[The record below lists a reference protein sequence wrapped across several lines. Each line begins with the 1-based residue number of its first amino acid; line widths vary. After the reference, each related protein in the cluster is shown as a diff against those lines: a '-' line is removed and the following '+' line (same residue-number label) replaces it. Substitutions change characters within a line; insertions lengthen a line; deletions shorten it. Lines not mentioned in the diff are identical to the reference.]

1 MGYESRKGL
10 LVMSKKEIEEAL
22 TKKLEKLLEK
32 EKISEKDLNEINRIK
47 ENIFYDKASLI
58 NKSSAINMYILLVK
72 SINYIEKLF
81 NKSHIDYKSVKQEF
95 LNTYL
100 EARGYYCKVKDFDDI
115 YCNHILLVSF
125 LTIMAVLLE
134 YHDNIEL
141 NILANLKYDARGIH
155 KKLCTSKYP
164 RKHDLYLN
172 ILFNISKHEIKQDLE
187 KSLEFTLNE
196 SKKLIN
202 EEKNNK
208 DSRIVNYIE
217 KSIIKKCLELNKEN
231 VNGVKTTDI
240 SREML
245 ERWIEIIATTNS
257 LDKTKYEVL
266 MRCLEKFI
274 KDKEATEKIIT
285 IYECIQ
291 NIKFQLV
298 VNDFNEEN
306 LHEFGHYTNGEVLQ
320 ILLRQKE
327 SISDAEQDTE
337 QDAEQFK
344 IEGKTRL
351 YNVAY
356 MNDPEEGKLLDRLF
370 EFNKSSSSEYEV
382 SSSPW
387 FLMSLTTAIDKLT
400 MWSQYGSNAEGVCL
414 VFKTDSFIEVKSQD
428 DLESFISKSID
439 IESIEDG
446 CQKDEKKN
454 SSSLGSKD
462 CLYRICYLNEDS
474 LKKGKI
480 KLKEEDNELLKNGN
494 RLSKIEGLLKEIKNV
509 LKDVPENKEELLD
522 AFDLL
527 LEEIRYLFKS
537 SAYKEEEE
545 LRILRYSEL
554 VPNNKEIKV
563 HNVEPAAKLYIE
575 RDTEIELKSII
586 FGPKFKEP
594 ENVTP
599 LVHLLDKD
607 IICKRS
613 SKKFK

>member
-10 LVMSKKEIEEAL
+10 LVMSRKKTEETL
-22 TKKLEKLLEK
+22 NKELEKLLEK
-32 EKISEKDLNEINRIK
+32 NEISKDDLKLINEVKEKIFNDSPSNTP
-47 ENIFYDKASLI
+47 SI
-58 NKSSAINMYILLVK
+58 NKLYTIKMYILLIK
-72 SINYIEKLF
+72 THNYVEELF
-81 NKSHIDYKSVKQEF
+81 NKGKKALFDPKPVRQYI

-100 EARGYYCKVKDFDDI
+100 KARGYYCKVKNFDDRFCD
-115 YCNHILLVSF
+115 YLLLVSF
-125 LTIMAVLLE
+125 QAIINTQVKI
-134 YHDNIEL
+134 DNNTESDIL
-141 NILANLKYDARGIH
+141 NNLKVDTLDIY
-155 KKLCTSKYP
+155 KKLRTSKYP
-164 RKHDLYLN
+164 RNNDLTLD
-172 ILFNISKHEIKQDLE
+172 ILLYISRNEIEQGLKEELE
-187 KSLEFTLNE
+187 STLIE

-202 EEKNNK
+202 KEKNK
-208 DSRIVNYIE
+208 DGSILNYIE
-217 KSIIKKCLELNKEN
+217 NKIFKKFLESNKEN
-231 VNGVKTTDI
+231 VNGVITSDI
-240 SREML
+240 SREVL
-245 ERWIEIIATTNS
+245 ERWIEFIVETNS

-266 MRCLEKFI
+266 ASCLKKFI
-274 KDKEATEKIIT
+274 KDKETTEKIIAF
-285 IYECIQ
+285 YEYIQ

-298 VNDFNEEN
+298 VDDFKDKK
-306 LHEFGHYTNGEVLQ
+306 LQEFGHYTNAEVLQ
-320 ILLRQKE
+320 ILLKQEE
-327 SISDAEQDTE
+327 SIPGKKSFEI
-337 QDAEQFK
+337 K
-344 IEGKTRL
+344 GKTRL

-370 EFNKSSSSEYEV
+370 EFNKSSSSEYKV

-446 CQKDEKKN
+446 YQKDEKKN
-454 SSSLGSKD
+454 SSSLNSKD

-480 KLKEEDNELLKNGN
+480 KLKEKDNELLKNGN

-509 LKDVPENKEELLD
+509 LKDVLENKEELRD
-522 AFDLL
+522 VFDLL

-554 VPNNKEIKV
+554 GPNNKEIKV

>member
-1 MGYESRKGL
+1 MGFESRKGL

-22 TKKLEKLLEK
+22 TKKLEKLLEEK
-32 EKISEKDLNEINRIK
+32 KISEKDLTEIIRIK
-47 ENIFYDKASLI
+47 ENIFYDEASLI
-58 NKSSAINMYILLVK
+58 NKSSAINMYILMVK
-72 SINYIEKLF
+72 SINYVAELF
-81 NKSHIDYKSVKQEF
+81 YKTPIDRESMKIIF
-95 LNTYL
+95 LNTYF
-100 EARGYYCKVKDFDDI
+100 EARGYYCEVKNFDDR
-115 YCNHILLVSF
+115 YCDYILLVSF
-125 LTIMAVLLE
+125 LTIISIPLKLL
-134 YHDNIEL
+134 DNIESEILDDLKKDAL
-141 NILANLKYDARGIH
+141 NIH
-155 KKLCTSKYP
+155 KKLCISQYP
-164 RKHDLYLN
+164 RKHDLYLD
-172 ILFNISKHEIKQDLE
+172 ILFYISRHEIKQGLKGE
-187 KSLEFTLNE
+187 LKSTLNE
-196 SKKLIN
+196 SKKLFN
-202 EEKNNK
+202 KVKDNDNK

-217 KSIIKKCLELNKEN
+217 NEIINKYLESSKEN

-240 SREML
+240 SREVL
-245 ERWIEIIATTNS
+245 ELWIEIIATTNS

-266 MRCLEKFI
+266 MRCLKKFI

-285 IYECIQ
+285 IYEYIQ

-298 VNDFNEEN
+298 VSDFKDEN
-306 LHEFGHYTNGEVLQ
+306 LREFGHYTNGEVLQ

-327 SISDAEQDTE
+327 SISDD
-337 QDAEQFK
+337 EQFE
-344 IEGKTRL
+344 IGGKTRL

-370 EFNKSSSSEYEV
+370 GFRKSSSSEYKV
-382 SSSPW
+382 GSSPW

-414 VFKTDSFIEVKSQD
+414 VFKTDSFMEVKSQD
-428 DLESFISKSID
+428 DLESFISKSIE
-439 IESIEDG
+439 IESTEDG

-474 LKKGKI
+474 LKEGEI
-480 KLKEEDNELLKNGN
+480 KLEKEDNKLLKEGT
-494 RLSKIEGLLKEIKNV
+494 RLSKIEDLLKEIKDV
-509 LKDVPENKEELLD
+509 LKDVSENKEELID

-537 SAYKEEEE
+537 SAYREEEE

-575 RDTEIELKSII
+575 RDTEIGLKSII

-613 SKKFK
+613 SKKYK

>member
-22 TKKLEKLLEK
+22 TKKLEKLLEEK
-32 EKISEKDLNEINRIK
+32 KISEKDLIAIKRIK
-47 ENIFYDKASLI
+47 GNIFLGNASLI
-58 NKSSAINMYILLVK
+58 NKSSAINMYILMVK
-72 SINYIEKLF
+72 SINYVKKLL
-81 NKSHIDYKSVKQEF
+81 NKSTIDDESVKQDL

-100 EARGYYCKVKDFDDI
+100 EARGYYCEVKNFDDG
-115 YCNHILLVSF
+115 YCTAILLVSF
-125 LTIMAVLLE
+125 LVIISCLLDL
-134 YHDNIEL
+134 DNIEL
-141 NILANLKYDARGIH
+141 KILGDLKYDALDIH
-155 KKLCTSKYP
+155 KKLCTFQNP
-164 RKHDLYLN
+164 RHHDLYLDV
-172 ILFNISKHEIKQDLE
+172 LFYISKHEIKQGLE
-187 KSLEFTLNE
+187 GELEFTLNE
-196 SKKLIN
+196 SKNLI
-202 EEKNNK
+202 EKNNN

-217 KSIIKKCLELNKEN
+217 NSIIKKCLESNKEN
-231 VNGVKTTDI
+231 VNGMKTTDI
-240 SREML
+240 SWEML

-257 LDKTKYEVL
+257 LDKTKYKVL
-266 MRCLEKFI
+266 MSCLKKFI
-274 KDKEATEKIIT
+274 KDKEATKKIIAF
-285 IYECIQ
+285 YEYIQ

-298 VNDFNEEN
+298 VDDFKDEK
-306 LHEFGHYTNGEVLQ
+306 LQEFGHYTNAEVLQ
-320 ILLRQKE
+320 ILLKQEE
-327 SISDAEQDTE
+327 SIPDKKSFEI
-337 QDAEQFK
+337 K
-344 IEGKTRL
+344 GRTRL

-480 KLKEEDNELLKNGN
+480 KLKEKDNELLKNGN

-509 LKDVPENKEELLD
+509 LKDVPENKEELRYV
-522 AFDLL
+522 FDLL

-554 VPNNKEIKV
+554 VPDNVEIKV

>member
-1 MGYESRKGL
+1 MMGYESRKGL
-10 LVMSKKEIEEAL
+10 LVMSRKEIEDAL
-22 TKKLEKLLEK
+22 TKKLIKLLEEK
-32 EKISEKDLNEINRIK
+32 KISYEDLYEINRVK
-47 ENIFYDKASLI
+47 KNIFNGNGLPI
-58 NKSSAINMYILLVK
+58 NNASAINMYILLVK
-72 SINYIEKLF
+72 FLNYLEKVS
-81 NKSHIDYKSVKQEF
+81 NKIPIDDKSVKQDF
-95 LNTYL
+95 FDTYL

-125 LTIMAVLLE
+125 LIIICGLLE
-134 YHDNIEL
+134 SLDDIEFK
-141 NILANLKYDARGIH
+141 ILGDLKYNAQDIH
-155 KKLCTSKYP
+155 KKLCTSQYP
-164 RKHDLYLN
+164 KKHDLYLG
-172 ILFNISKHEIKQDLE
+172 ILFFISKHEIKQGLE
-187 KSLEFTLNE
+187 EELEFTLNG
-196 SKKLIN
+196 SKNLIN
-202 EEKNNK
+202 EEKNDK
-208 DSRIVNYIE
+208 DSGIVNFIE
-217 KSIIKKCLELNKEN
+217 NRIIKKYIESNKEN
-231 VNGVKTTDI
+231 VNRVKTTDI

-245 ERWIEIIATTNS
+245 ERWIDIIATTNS
-257 LDKTKYEVL
+257 LEKTKYKVL
-266 MRCLEKFI
+266 MGCLEKFI

-285 IYECIQ
+285 IYEYIQ

-306 LHEFGHYTNGEVLQ
+306 LREFGHYTNGEVLQ

-327 SISDAEQDTE
+327 SISGAEQDAE

-370 EFNKSSSSEYEV
+370 GLKKSSSSEYKV

-428 DLESFISKSID
+428 DLESFISKSIE
-439 IESIEDG
+439 IESTEDV
-446 CQKDEKKN
+446 CQKN
-454 SSSLGSKD
+454 SSSLVSKD

-474 LKKGKI
+474 LKEGEI
-480 KLKEEDNELLKNGN
+480 KLEKEDNKLLKEGT
-494 RLSKIEGLLKEIKNV
+494 RLSKIEDLLKEIKGV
-509 LKDVPENKEELLD
+509 LKDVSENKEELID

-537 SAYKEEEE
+537 SAYREEEE

-575 RDTEIELKSII
+575 RDTEIGLKSII

-613 SKKFK
+613 SKKYK